1 MNSIVTPFFAD
12 LMLWLMYIMIG
23 AALLVSGYSVWHG
36 LRTRRK
42 GDDIINGVPAGRIG
56 WCVAIGFVLL
66 LVVTF
71 LLGSSKPIVTNGER
85 FTNVFWLK
93 TTDMF
98 IYTSILLI
106 IGCFV
111 SAIVVTSSMDT
122 EKGLLRQMA
131 PPPQEQTEPKDVNKD
146 HVLQVELDGHDQL
159 TCNGKTVD
167 YRALAEEVRTMATIN
182 REGHIITIKTDP
194 ETSYEAYFGMQN
206 AIAGAYAS
214 LRQDYALKHF
224 GKRYADC
231 DAEQRA
237 LLNEY
242 YPQRISEDLKGGDR

>member
-56 WCVAIGFVLL
+56 WCVAIGFVLF

-85 FTNVFWLK
+85 FTDVFWLK

-111 SAIVVTSSMDT
+111 SAIVSRFRS
-122 EKGLLRQMA
+122 
-131 PPPQEQTEPKDVNKD
+131 
-146 HVLQVELDGHDQL
+146 
-159 TCNGKTVD
+159 
-167 YRALAEEVRTMATIN
+167 
-182 REGHIITIKTDP
+182 
-194 ETSYEAYFGMQN
+194 
-206 AIAGAYAS
+206 
-214 LRQDYALKHF
+214 
-224 GKRYADC
+224 
-231 DAEQRA
+231 
-237 LLNEY
+237 
-242 YPQRISEDLKGGDR
+242 